1 MMPLH
6 KHRRL
11 IRQGVVACY
20 LVAAS
25 FFLSHSINAYVEQQ
39 LIVPRDFAPGTMQPA
54 ALSAETIAPEQL
66 AERIKH
72 SGLFPLP
79 AEAAAP
85 QGPAGAPAKPKGPPL
100 DVKRKLRLLGT
111 MIAADGRSSAVLEEI
126 TSKHQGW
133 FHLHDLIPNVG
144 EVADIRRDG
153 VLIRQDE
160 QEELLP
166 PAILQ
171 PNQPAAPPVPVTAQ
185 GTFVPQARRV
195 LDRRVVAEATANV
208 SKLLTQAHAVPHFGG
223 NGQVDGFRFDFIAP
237 ASFFEMIGLQ
247 YGDLI
252 QRVNGVEIQDPGKL
266 WTLFQQLQN
275 ERTVKVDVVRNSQ
288 PTTLT
293 YELR

>member
-1 MMPLH
+1 MALH
-6 KHRRL
+6 KHRGL

-25 FFLSHSINAYVEQQ
+25 FFISHSINAYVEQQ
-39 LIVPRDFAPGTMQPA
+39 LTFPAGAHQTALQQSVVPSQ
-54 ALSAETIAPEQL
+54 ETLAPEQL
-66 AERIKH
+66 AERIKR

-79 AEAAAP
+79 AEAAVP
-85 QGPAGAPAKPKGPPL
+85 QGTAGAPPKPKGPPL

-111 MIAADGRSSAVLEEI
+111 IIGPQGATSAILEEI
-126 TSKHQGW
+126 TSKHQGL
-133 FHLHDLIPNVG
+133 FHLHDLIPNLG

-153 VLIRQDE
+153 VLIRQDD

-171 PNQPAAPPVPVTAQ
+171 PDQPAAPPVPVAAQ
-185 GTFVPQARRV
+185 GAFAPQPRRV
-195 LDRRVVAEATANV
+195 LDRRVVADATANV

-223 NGQVDGFRFDFIAP
+223 NGQIDGFRLDFIAP

-247 YGDLI
+247 YGDMI